1 MAKMKVIIGS
11 VTIEL
16 MQWKR
21 PGWNPPR
28 AKD

>member
-16 MQWKR
+16 MEAKRAGWK
-21 PGWNPPR
+21 PPR
-28 AKD
+28 GN